1 MEVTPAAVGRGTQR
15 PTPLAWI
22 ALPLAFVWI
31 VPLGLFV
38 GILDTILGAV
48 SSVAAATLAVVV
60 LLRSRHGVDHGR
72 VLAWIALTGVAAHVV
87 VTLALGL
94 ILGLVAERLAPE
106 ILEDP
111 GWAMPPVD
119 PAPGD
124 CLVSATQPAPAP
136 CDEPHRAEVVG
147 TYTLPDRGWFDDPEA
162 DADQLCNR
170 VVAEFL
176 DISEYEA
183 STRYG
188 LSISGE
194 EPYEVSCWAVSD
206 DPVTGT
212 MRVTRP

>member
-1 MEVTPAAVGRGTQR
+1 MEVTPAAVGRETER
-15 PTPLAWI
+15 PSPLAWI
-22 ALPLAFVWI
+22 ALSLAFVWI

-38 GILDTILGAV
+38 GLLDAVLGAV
-48 SSVAAATLAVVV
+48 SSIAGATLAIVV
-60 LLRSRHGVDHGR
+60 LLRSRRGVDHGR

-87 VTLALGL
+87 VTLVLSL

-111 GWAMPPVD
+111 EWAMPPVD

-124 CLVSATQPAPAP
+124 CLVSATRPAPAP

-147 TYTLPDRGWFDDPEA
+147 TYSLRDRGWFYDPEN

-170 VVAEFL
+170 AVAEFL
-176 DISEYEA
+176 DISEDEA

-188 LSISGE
+188 MSISGDD
-194 EPYEVSCWAVSD
+194 PYEVSCWAVSE

-212 MRVTRP
+212 MRVARP